1 MESHGQIRHAF
12 TTEIHQLEHDVLE
25 MGSRAEVMVGLAAD
39 ALTRLDVEL
48 ARDVLSRDDDIDQ
61 RDLQIEAHC
70 IRLIALQQ
78 PKAGDLRII
87 STAMKM
93 ITDIER
99 IGDLAVDLA
108 RITLKVDNEFGETNI
123 IDIPKIANVSRQMIR
138 LSLEAFVKRDLE
150 VVQQVIAMDDEVDD
164 LYRNLREQIFDNM
177 RAEPNRVVADGWLLL
192 AVYHVERIADH
203 AVNIAQRVAYMVS
216 GQWDKLSHLPLL
228 DSE

>member
-70 IRLIALQQ
+70 IRLTALQQ

>member
-1 MESHGQIRHAF
+1 MEPHGPVRQAF
-12 TTEIHQLEHDVLE
+12 TSEIQQLEHDVLE

-39 ALTRLDVEL
+39 SLTRLDVTL
-48 ARDVLSRDDDIDQ
+48 AREVLSKDDDIDN
-61 RDLQIEAHC
+61 RDLLIEGHC

-123 IDIPKIANVSRQMIR
+123 IDIPKIANVARQMIR
-138 LSLEAFVKRDLE
+138 LSLESFVKRDLE
-150 VVQQVIAMDDEVDD
+150 LVAKVIEMDDMVDE
-164 LYRNLREQIFDNM
+164 LYRNLREQIFQNM
-177 RAEPNRVVADGWLLL
+177 RSSPDKVVADGWLLL

-203 AVNIAQRVAYMVS
+203 AVNIAQRVDYMVS
-216 GQWDKLSHLPLL
+216 GQWKRPGRAPLT
-228 DSE
+228 DTE

>member
-138 LSLEAFVKRDLE
+138 LALEAFVKRDLE

>member
-216 GQWDKLSHLPLL
+216 GQWDKLSHFPLL

>member
-177 RAEPNRVVADGWLLL
+177 RAKPNRVVADGWLLL

>member
-1 MESHGQIRHAF
+1 MEPHGQIRQAF
-12 TTEIHQLEHDVLE
+12 TSEIQQLEHDVLE

-39 ALTRLDVEL
+39 CLTRLDVSL
-48 ARDVLSRDDDIDQ
+48 AREVLTRDDDIDQ

-108 RITLKVDNEFGETNI
+108 RITLKVDNEFGETSI
-123 IDIPKIANVSRQMIR
+123 IDIPKIANVARHMIR
-138 LSLEAFVKRDLE
+138 LALEAFVKRDLE
-150 VVQQVIAMDDEVDD
+150 LVGQVIAMDDMVDE
-164 LYRNLREQIFDNM
+164 LYRNLREQIFHNM
-177 RAEPNRVVADGWLLL
+177 RTSPDKVVADGWLLL

-216 GQWDKLSHLPLL
+216 GEWGRLSNHPLQDL
-228 DSE
+228 Q

>member
-150 VVQQVIAMDDEVDD
+150 VVQQVIAMDDEVD
-164 LYRNLREQIFDNM
+164 EIK
-177 RAEPNRVVADGWLLL
+177 LLFC
-192 AVYHVERIADH
+192 
-203 AVNIAQRVAYMVS
+203 
-216 GQWDKLSHLPLL
+216 
-228 DSE
+228 